1 MAIVLRTDRMEKMQP
16 TPRQPGEESFKWT
29 DDETVLLLHTATNY
43 KTQKLDEGIDWE
55 RVRAKYCD
63 IACKMAEHVRNYQE
77 QKGTDKD
84 YPHNCEEITKER
96 VASKLKSIRRKYRAA
111 VESGRK
117 SRHGRVILLY
127 FEECKEIW
135 GSSPEPP
142 RLQNGTHS
150 LSPTGYDE
158 EEYSDESATFL
169 STTAGSTERGNKR
182 KILLDDPLTNHKRKK
197 LHKKVSFE
205 SQLLSLAREE
215 LDLKKEVWRQQKDID
230 AEYKQSMTNL
240 SGIMENIGKSIA
252 EGFKSLQSISASL
265 QQNTVNQP
273 PN

>member
-1 MAIVLRTDRMEKMQP
+1 MQS
-16 TPRQPGEESFKWT
+16 TPRQSGEESFKWT
-29 DDETVLLLHTATNY
+29 DDETVLLLHTVADY
-43 KTQKLDEGIDWE
+43 RTQKLEEGIDWE
-55 RVRAKYCD
+55 RVRAKYYD

-77 QKGTDKD
+77 QERTDKD
-84 YPHNCEEITKER
+84 YPHSCEEITKER
-96 VASKLKSIRRKYRAA
+96 VASKLKSIRHKYRSA

-150 LSPTGYDE
+150 LSPAGYDE
-158 EEYSDESATFL
+158 EEFSNESATFL
-169 STTAGSTERGNKR
+169 CTTTGSTERVNKR
-182 KILLDDPLTNHKRKK
+182 KVLLDDPVTNHKRKK

-215 LDLKKEVWRQQKDID
+215 LDLKKEVWRQQKEID
-230 AEYKQSMTNL
+230 AEYKQSMNNL

-252 EGFKSLQSISASL
+252 EGFKSLHCISASL
-265 QQNTVNQP
+265 QQNTEHQP